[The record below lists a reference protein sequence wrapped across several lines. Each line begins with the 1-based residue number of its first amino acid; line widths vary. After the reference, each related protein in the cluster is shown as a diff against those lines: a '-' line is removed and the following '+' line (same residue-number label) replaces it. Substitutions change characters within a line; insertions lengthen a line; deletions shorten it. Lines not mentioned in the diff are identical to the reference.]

1 MDKSKW
7 HGEHCPAC
15 DDGVLRDG
23 TKLVT
28 QEYKGHKYKSRMRGA
43 FCDKCDEAVL
53 AHDAT
58 EEAAWLE
65 FRDQVDRQ
73 VAGQRT

>member
-1 MDKSKW
+1 MKK
-7 HGEHCPAC
+7 
-15 DDGVLRDG
+15 GVLHDDI
-23 TKLVT
+23 KLMT
-28 QEYKGHKYKSRMRGA
+28 QGYKGHEYKSRMRGA
-43 FCDKCDEAVL
+43 FCDKCGEAVL

-73 VAGQRT
+73 VAGR